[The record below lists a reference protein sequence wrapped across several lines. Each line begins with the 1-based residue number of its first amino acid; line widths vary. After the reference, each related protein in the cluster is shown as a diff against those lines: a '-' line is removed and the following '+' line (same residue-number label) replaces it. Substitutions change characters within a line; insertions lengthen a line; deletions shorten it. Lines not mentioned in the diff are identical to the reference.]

1 MGLTINGEYMIIK
14 KLMLDIMDM
23 INGGSDRIPGDS
35 GVISFTF
42 PIEMFRRVIINPR
55 RVGYH
60 VGGCICIRELYRDVL
75 VLFVTP

>member
-1 MGLTINGEYMIIK
+1 MMLIMGLTINGEYMIIK

-42 PIEMFRRVIINPR
+42 PIEMFPGIN
-55 RVGYH
+55 